1 MRVSS
6 SQPVGQ
12 STVEIQAHD
21 RLGEP
26 LFGAARA
33 LSRESFADP
42 SRTPEQ
48 QVEHRDRFCDMGDS
62 VKWIV
67 ALDGGEVVGLAV
79 AYQRVVDLNGT
90 PLSLGGIG
98 DVCVAAS
105 HRRRGLASRLV
116 QEAMG
121 ALDAAGCDVAY
132 LCAVLYKTHLTE
144 LYGRAGFVRIPQ
156 GHTFLGASGTRYTD
170 YDGMVAP
177 LRSPERFEEIVR
189 QREPFDIGRGNW

>member
-1 MRVSS
+1 M
-6 SQPVGQ
+6 SQSVGQ
-12 STVEIQAHD
+12 PTVEIQAHE
-21 RLGEP
+21 RLAEP

-33 LSRESFADP
+33 LSRESFANP

-48 QVEHRDRFCDMGDS
+48 QVEHRDRFCNMGDS
-62 VKWIV
+62 IKWIV
-67 ALDGGEVVGLAV
+67 ALDASEVVGLTV

-98 DVCVAAS
+98 DVCVDPAY
-105 HRRRGLASRLV
+105 RRQGLASRLV
-116 QEAMG
+116 QEAMR

-132 LCAVLYKTHLTE
+132 LCAVLYKPHLTE

-170 YDGMVAP
+170 HDGMVAP
-177 LRSPERFEEIVR
+177 LRSRERFEEIVR
-189 QREPFDIGRGNW
+189 QREPFDIGQGNW